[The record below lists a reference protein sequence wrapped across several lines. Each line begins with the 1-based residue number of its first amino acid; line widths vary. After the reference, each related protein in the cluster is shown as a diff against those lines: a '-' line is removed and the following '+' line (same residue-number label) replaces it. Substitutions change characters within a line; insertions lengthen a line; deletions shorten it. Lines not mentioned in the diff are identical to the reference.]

1 MSGKYKKYIVSGDDL
16 SEKQD
21 EGGNV
26 VNTDVPV
33 NMNLDSLITIF
44 VPVSKSIMCVLASID
59 YVIKLPR
66 DVL

>member
-21 EGGNV
+21 EGGKV

-44 VPVSKSIMCVLASID
+44 VPVFKKM
-59 YVIKLPR
+59 PT
-66 DVL
+66 